1 MPGLSGELR
10 QRLTQSQTL
19 APQMRQG
26 LELLA
31 MSLPELR
38 QRLHEEMSRNPCI
51 EDIEASLEKA
61 TVSEMVR
68 EMERDESV
76 DESGSSEEDYEPE
89 FGAAA
94 AITRDEDAD
103 ERRQRFFD
111 RQTKEETLEE
121 HLLAQLKMS
130 DIDEKDLPL
139 AEMLIGELNADGRF
153 VGSIPD
159 IVMVSGES
167 EEKIVAVLKQIMQ
180 LDPPGC
186 GARTP
191 QECLLAQMDKL
202 DGSPYQDDVRALIER
217 HFEDMAE
224 GRIAVIERDLGIS
237 HERYADVLRELRT
250 LEPRPGRAYDLAG
263 KSVSYVHPEVH
274 AVKTDE
280 GWEAR
285 VDDRI
290 EKYTVLRAKM
300 SVEKADVCVL
310 MIDAEKGITDQDEH
324 IAGLAH
330 ESGKPSVIVVNKWDL
345 IEKDDN
351 TAKEFTDKIRVALS
365 YMSYAPILFVSAKTG
380 QRTEKLFEFINYV
393 YGQSNLRIST
403 GMLNDV
409 LNDAVTKVQPPS
421 DKGRRL
427 KIYYMTQIQ
436 VAPPTFVIFCNER
449 ELFHFSYQRYIEN
462 QLRTVFGF
470 NGTPIKIIIRQKGD
484 DPV

>member
-10 QRLTQSQTL
+10 QKLTQSQTL

-51 EDIEASLEKA
+51 EDIEATLEQT
-61 TVSEMVR
+61 TVSEKVR
-68 EMERDESV
+68 EMERAESV
-76 DESGSSEEDYEPE
+76 DDPDSPDEDYEPE

-153 VGSIPD
+153 IGSIPD

-167 EEKIVAVLKQIMQ
+167 EEKIVAVLKEIMQ

-191 QECLLAQMDKL
+191 QECLLAQLDKL
-202 DGSPYQDDVRALIER
+202 DGSPYQEEVRALIER

-224 GRIAVIERDLGIS
+224 GRISVIEHDLGIS

-263 KSVSYVHPEVH
+263 KSISYVHPEVH
-274 AVKTDE
+274 VVKTNE
-280 GWEAR
+280 GWKAR
-285 VDDRI
+285 VDDRSLPEVHI
-290 EKYTVLRAKM
+290 SPKYLKM
-300 SVEKADVCVL
+300 LADPNVDKETKSYIRQRIAAANSLVEAV
-310 MIDAEKGITDQDEH
+310 ERRQQTITD
-324 IAGLAH
+324 IA
-330 ESGKPSVIVVNKWDL
+330 
-345 IEKDDN
+345 
-351 TAKEFTDKIRVALS
+351 
-365 YMSYAPILFVSAKTG
+365 
-380 QRTEKLFEFINYV
+380 
-393 YGQSNLRIST
+393 
-403 GMLNDV
+403 
-409 LNDAVTKVQPPS
+409 
-421 DKGRRL
+421 
-427 KIYYMTQIQ
+427 
-436 VAPPTFVIFCNER
+436 
-449 ELFHFSYQRYIEN
+449 
-462 QLRTVFGF
+462 
-470 NGTPIKIIIRQKGD
+470 
-484 DPV
+484 

>member
-10 QRLTQSQTL
+10 QKLTQSQTL

-38 QRLHEEMSRNPCI
+38 QRLYEEMSRNPCI
-51 EDIEASLEKA
+51 EDIEATLEKT
-61 TVSEMVR
+61 TVSEKVR
-68 EMERDESV
+68 EMERDEGV
-76 DESGSSEEDYEPE
+76 DDSDSTDEDYEPE

-153 VGSIPD
+153 IGSIPD

-167 EEKIVAVLKQIMQ
+167 EEKIVAVLKEIMQ

-191 QECLLAQMDKL
+191 QECLLAQLDKL
-202 DGSPYQDDVRALIER
+202 DGSPYQDEVRALIER

-237 HERYADVLRELRT
+237 HERYA
-250 LEPRPGRAYDLAG
+250 
-263 KSVSYVHPEVH
+263 
-274 AVKTDE
+274 
-280 GWEAR
+280 AR
-285 VDDRI
+285 
-290 EKYTVLRAKM
+290 
-300 SVEKADVCVL
+300 
-310 MIDAEKGITDQDEH
+310 
-324 IAGLAH
+324 
-330 ESGKPSVIVVNKWDL
+330 
-345 IEKDDN
+345 
-351 TAKEFTDKIRVALS
+351 
-365 YMSYAPILFVSAKTG
+365 
-380 QRTEKLFEFINYV
+380 
-393 YGQSNLRIST
+393 
-403 GMLNDV
+403 
-409 LNDAVTKVQPPS
+409 
-421 DKGRRL
+421 
-427 KIYYMTQIQ
+427 MTS
-436 VAPPTFVIFCNER
+436 R
-449 ELFHFSYQRYIEN
+449 GSR
-462 QLRTVFGF
+462 
-470 NGTPIKIIIRQKGD
+470 
-484 DPV
+484 

>member
-10 QRLTQSQTL
+10 QKLTQSQTL

-38 QRLHEEMSRNPCI
+38 QRLYDEMSRNPCI
-51 EDIEASLEKA
+51 EDIEATLEKT
-61 TVSEMVR
+61 TVSEKVR
-68 EMERDESV
+68 EMERDEIV
-76 DESGSSEEDYEPE
+76 DDSDSPDEDYEPE

-153 VGSIPD
+153 IGSIPD

-167 EEKIVAVLKQIMQ
+167 EEKILAVLKEIMQ

-191 QECLLAQMDKL
+191 QECLLAQIDKL
-202 DGSPYQDDVRALIER
+202 DGSPYQEEVRALIER

-224 GRIAVIERDLGIS
+224 GRIALIERDLGIS
-237 HERYADVLRELRT
+237 HERYADVLRALRT

-263 KSVSYVHPEVH
+263 KSISYVHPEVH
-274 AVKTDE
+274 ISPKYLKMLADPNVDKETKSYIRQRIAAANSLVEAVERRQQTITDIAQAIFDAQPGFFENGLKGLRPMTMQEIAEKTGVHHATVSRTVRDKYASTPKGTVE
-280 GWEAR
+280 LRKFFTSGITTESGEQVTKDALR
-285 VDDRI
+285 ERLAAIIAAEDKSHPLSDDRLS
-290 EKYTVLRAKM
+290 EMLK
-300 SVEKADVCVL
+300 
-310 MIDAEKGITDQDEH
+310 
-324 IAGLAH
+324 
-330 ESGKPSVIVVNKWDL
+330 
-345 IEKDDN
+345 
-351 TAKEFTDKIRVALS
+351 KEGFPVA
-365 YMSYAPILFVSAKTG
+365 
-380 QRTEKLFEFINYV
+380 R
-393 YGQSNLRIST
+393 
-403 GMLNDV
+403 
-409 LNDAVTKVQPPS
+409 
-421 DKGRRL
+421 
-427 KIYYMTQIQ
+427 
-436 VAPPTFVIFCNER
+436 
-449 ELFHFSYQRYIEN
+449 
-462 QLRTVFGF
+462 RTVAKYRAILGIP
-470 NGTPIKIIIRQKGD
+470 GTSERRS
-484 DPV
+484 